1 MLFSGH
7 VLGSAASRFPWVN
20 VNLVLLRLR
29 NDQSY
34 YTVSSG
40 TLNSSIP
47 YHNIILHLPKSAL
60 RSLDF
65 VVISFLLKL
74 FRTANNEIIH
84 DCALISRFFC
94 HVNCYK
100 RGWVYSE
107 LISCDVLV
115 CCNILALGHSMLI
128 PVRSK
133 LIIKFFSF
141 ILILLFVSLLPRCW

>member
-1 MLFSGH
+1 MLFYGH

-34 YTVSSG
+34 TVSSG

-47 YHNIILHLPKSAL
+47 YHNLILHLPKSAL

-74 FRTANNEIIH
+74 FRTANSEIIH
-84 DCALISRFFC
+84 DCCSYFKIFLPC
-94 HVNCYK
+94 
-100 RGWVYSE
+100 E
-107 LISCDVLV
+107 LL
-115 CCNILALGHSMLI
+115 
-128 PVRSK
+128 
-133 LIIKFFSF
+133 
-141 ILILLFVSLLPRCW
+141 